1 MAVKQRLR
9 MMTIRDRNGYANDG
23 RDVSGGIWRLSAA
36 TALTQY
42 PSRKL
47 SRPISNLSTCLMCLY
62 HTVSG
67 KHLTFS
73 EAYIIIQNTT
83 QFTICSIFV
92 NRRIRTNTIREQS
105 NKEHSKPTLRL
116 HIRIFAASSDDN
128 ICILLVY
135 CMLPPEFRIE
145 FL

>member
-1 MAVKQRLR
+1 MR
-9 MMTIRDRNGYANDG
+9 MMAGMSAEEFEDYPLLQH
-23 RDVSGGIWRLSAA
+23 SLSIQAENYR
-36 TALTQY
+36 AL
-42 PSRKL
+42 S
-47 SRPISNLSTCLMCLY
+47 PISPLVSCVCI
-62 HTVSG
+62 TVSG

-73 EAYIIIQNTT
+73 EAYIIIHYTT

-128 ICILLVY
+128 ICILVY